1 MDAALQNVQQKGVS
15 WHCALCPGKNQ
26 TGRSVRLHH
35 TDLSGKVKHMATQ
48 SSSQDRRPAR
58 ERLLAAA
65 DELFYE
71 EGFNLVGIDRVIERA
86 GVAKASLY
94 DCFGS
99 KEELIRSYLQQRH
112 EARQLRMRERLAR
125 YATPREKILAVFDSM
140 AEVAAK
146 PDFRG
151 CAFARASAEAR
162 PGSSVKAMCDESRAW
177 NLALFADLAK
187 QAGAADPD
195 RVAQQLRVLYDGA
208 MVSAHV
214 DTSSAAVAAARAMA
228 ETVLDQAIHGEKT
241 RDSRVNR
248 RQST

>member
-1 MDAALQNVQQKGVS
+1 VRPAAIRRPDGDADANRQ
-15 WHCALCPGKNQ
+15 
-26 TGRSVRLHH
+26 
-35 TDLSGKVKHMATQ
+35 TDLSVKVKRMTKK
-48 SSSQDRRPAR
+48 SSSVDRRPAR

-71 EGFNLVGIDRVIERA
+71 EGVNLVGIDRVIEHA

-112 EARQLRMRERLAR
+112 EARQLRMRERLALC
-125 YATPREKILAVFDSM
+125 ATPREKILAVFELM
-140 AEVAAK
+140 AEAAAK

-162 PGSSVKAMCDESRAW
+162 PGGSVKAMCDESRAW

-187 QAGAADPD
+187 EAGAADPD
-195 RVAQQLRVLYDGA
+195 RVAQQLRLLYDGA
-208 MVSAHV
+208 MASAHV
-214 DTSSAAVAAARAMA
+214 DTRSTAVATARAMA
-228 ETVLDQAIHGEKT
+228 EMVLDQAI
-241 RDSRVNR
+241 R
-248 RQST
+248 

>member
-1 MDAALQNVQQKGVS
+1 MNMK
-15 WHCALCPGKNQ
+15 
-26 TGRSVRLHH
+26 
-35 TDLSGKVKHMATQ
+35 

-65 DELFYE
+65 DALFYE
-71 EGFNLVGIDRVIERA
+71 EGVNLVGIDRVIERA

-112 EARQLRMRERLAR
+112 DARQVRLRERMALC
-125 YATPREKILAVFDSM
+125 ATPREKILAVFDSM
-140 AEVAAK
+140 AEAAAK

-162 PGSSVKAMCDESRAW
+162 PGSSVKAMCDASRAW
-177 NLALFADLAK
+177 NLELFADLAK

-195 RVAQQLRVLYDGA
+195 RVAEQLRLLYDGA
-208 MVSAHV
+208 ALSSHV
-214 DTSSAAVAAARAMA
+214 DKTNTAPAAARAMA
-228 ETVLDQAIHGEKT
+228 EMLLDHVI
-241 RDSRVNR
+241 R
-248 RQST
+248 

>member
-1 MDAALQNVQQKGVS
+1 MVA
-15 WHCALCPGKNQ
+15 
-26 TGRSVRLHH
+26 RSP
-35 TDLSGKVKHMATQ
+35 
-48 SSSQDRRPAR
+48 SQDRRPAR

-71 EGFNLVGIDRVIERA
+71 EGFNVVGIDRVIERA

-99 KEELIRSYLQQRH
+99 KEELIRSYLQERH
-112 EARQLRMRERLAR
+112 EARQLRIRERLAR
-125 YATPREKILAVFDSM
+125 HTTPREKILAVFDSM
-140 AEVAAK
+140 AESVAK

-187 QAGAADPD
+187 QAGASDPG

-208 MVSAHV
+208 MLSAHV
-214 DTSSAAVAAARAMA
+214 DTSRSAVAAARSMA
-228 ETVLDQAIHGEKT
+228 EMVLDEAIQGHSH
-241 RDSRVNR
+241 RDSRSKPR
-248 RQST
+248 RSRP

>member
-1 MDAALQNVQQKGVS
+1 MVS
-15 WHCALCPGKNQ
+15 
-26 TGRSVRLHH
+26 
-35 TDLSGKVKHMATQ
+35 KHVVMK

-71 EGFNLVGIDRVIERA
+71 VGFNLVGIDRVIERA

-112 EARQLRMRERLAR
+112 EARQVRMRERLAR
-125 YATPREKILAVFDSM
+125 YATPREKILAIFDSM
-140 AEVAAK
+140 VETAAK
-146 PDFRG
+146 PNFRG
-151 CAFARASAEAR
+151 CAFARAGAEAS

-187 QAGAADPD
+187 QAGATDPD
-195 RVAQQLRVLYDGA
+195 RVAQQLRLLFDGA

-214 DTSSAAVAAARAMA
+214 DASSTALATARATA
-228 ETVLDQAIHGEKT
+228 EMVLDQAIQGH
-241 RDSRVNR
+241 RDSRSKTR
-248 RQST
+248 RAR

>member
-1 MDAALQNVQQKGVS
+1 
-15 WHCALCPGKNQ
+15 
-26 TGRSVRLHH
+26 
-35 TDLSGKVKHMATQ
+35 MAMK

-112 EARQLRMRERLAR
+112 EARQARMRERVAR

-140 AEVAAK
+140 AEAAAK

-177 NLALFADLAK
+177 NLALFADLAQ

-195 RVAQQLRVLYDGA
+195 RVAQQLRLLYDGA

-214 DTSSAAVAAARAMA
+214 DTSSTAVAAARAMA
-228 ETVLDQAIHGEKT
+228 EMVLDQAIPGHRY
-241 RDSRVNR
+241 RDATTKSRR
-248 RQST
+248 SR